1 MKHKTTNYISAFI
14 VGSVAGGLLTLLYTP
29 YSGKELRERID
40 TNLDNFLKKA
50 KLKEEEIINK
60 AKITADEILINTIRL
75 SALVEKYAGGMYQD
89 SRLKIENEIS
99 NLKAAIKVA
108 VDTYKD
114 GNSNSVNIK
123 TAGEIVDGIF
133 SDYDNVVLPKN

>member
-1 MKHKTTNYISAFI
+1 MKHKTSNYISAFI
-14 VGSVAGGLLTLLYTP
+14 IGSVAGGIFTLLYTP
-29 YSGKELRERID
+29 YSGKEFREHID
-40 TNLDNFLKKA
+40 SNVDNLLKKA
-50 KLKEEEIINK
+50 KLKEEEIVNK
-60 AKITADEILINTIRL
+60 AKITTDEILINTIRL

-108 VDTYKD
+108 VGTYKD
-114 GNSNSVNIK
+114 GNSISANMK
-123 TAGEIVDGIF
+123 TTGEVVDGLF